1 MTHHRDTGRRRR
13 KEFSFTTEDTETTEF
28 LLSFLRRALR
38 ALRALRVLRGDN
50 ILLCDLSASV
60 VDLHLSYRTAIT
72 SSLRSVMSSIE

>member
-1 MTHHRDTGRRRR
+1 
-13 KEFSFTTEDTETTEF
+13 
-28 LLSFLRRALR
+28 LSFLRR

>member
-1 MTHHRDTGRRRR
+1 
-13 KEFSFTTEDTETTEF
+13 
-28 LLSFLRRALR
+28 LSFLRRALR